1 VPYILVAGKREVED
15 GTVNINQRGIEEKR
29 TVSIDSFVEELK
41 AVVEARR

>member
-15 GTVNINQRGIEEKR
+15 GTVNVNQRGIDDKR
-29 TVSIDSFVEELK
+29 TVSIDAFVDELE